1 MVVYVSEKKVL
12 ILYGTRFGA
21 TEGVAGKMAELARDN
36 GIQAEVLDLK
46 DLPQDRIPDFTN
58 YDGLMIGSSIKI
70 GQWTKDV
77 KKFVSNYKDQLN
89 AFNGK
94 KGFFVCSAYAA
105 DPESYQRVK
114 TEYTLE
120 ACNKL
125 GVEKLDLFDA
135 FGGLMDFTETS
146 RMGWLDKK
154 LLKVAAKVASGEKAE
169 DDSYTD
175 LRDWDQ
181 IEKFTLEFFKKL

>member
-1 MVVYVSEKKVL
+1 MSEKKIL
-12 ILYGTRFGA
+12 IFYGTRYGA
-21 TEGVAGKMAELARDN
+21 TEGVAGKIAELAREN
-36 GIQAEVLDLK
+36 GFQAEVYNLK
-46 DLPQDRIPDFTN
+46 DLPGDKIPEFNN
-58 YDGLMIGSSIKI
+58 YDGILIGSSIKI

-77 KKFVSNYKDQLN
+77 KRFVGNNKDQLN
-89 AFNGK
+89 SFKGK
-94 KGFFVCSAYAA
+94 KGFFVCSAYAS
-105 DPESYQRVK
+105 DPDSYERVK
-114 TEYTLE
+114 VEYTKD
-120 ACNKL
+120 AAGKL
-125 GVEKLDLFDA
+125 GVDIEYYDA

-181 IEKFTLEFFKKL
+181 IEKFALEFFKIL

>member
-1 MVVYVSEKKVL
+1 MSEKKIL
-12 ILYGTRFGA
+12 IFYGTRFGA
-21 TEGVAGKMAELARDN
+21 TEGVAGKMAELAREN
-36 GIQAEVLDLK
+36 GIQAEVLNLK
-46 DLPQDRIPDFTN
+46 DLPQDRIPDFTD

-89 AFNGK
+89 AFKGK
-94 KGFFVCSAYAA
+94 KGFFVSSAYAA

-114 TEYTLE
+114 TEYTLD

-146 RMGWLDKK
+146 KMGWLDKK

-169 DDSYTD
+169 DDSYND
-175 LRDWDQ
+175 VRDWDQ
-181 IEKFTLEFFKKL
+181 IEKFTLDFFKKL